1 MSPFAIFI
9 QRGPASGVLIVCALS
24 SLCAALAL
32 NPQRTTPLHHVDLP
46 LSLASRDGDVANPQ
60 RARDQVAPPPA
71 AAVSVP
77 ASPPEPAYRF
87 ASATVEHSFV
97 SAVRRVGV
105 NAAAAAMLMDAF
117 SHQIDLRRDLRRGN
131 RLKFVFA
138 QPESDTTDAE
148 ALAFPLAARIEI
160 GPRTHDVFLF
170 RDGDGRP
177 SYRAN
182 AQQLQALVPAMLR
195 FPLEFLR
202 VSSPF
207 SSNRLN
213 PVTRRWQAH
222 DGVDLAAAIGTPV
235 RATADGVVA
244 FIGAQ
249 TGYGNVVKLRN
260 AVPFSTTFA
269 HLSRFASGLRAGDK
283 VRRGDL
289 IGYVG
294 STGRSTGPHLHYE
307 VRVDGVPQDPLT
319 VSLPSAA
326 PIPTA
331 AIENFQKETSRLE
344 ALL

>member
-1 MSPFAIFI
+1 MPM
-9 QRGPASGVLIVCALS
+9 
-24 SLCAALAL
+24 
-32 NPQRTTPLHHVDLP
+32 
-46 LSLASRDGDVANPQ
+46 SLASRHGDVASPQ
-60 RARDQVAPPPA
+60 RARDSVAPPPA
-71 AAVSVP
+71 AAVSIP
-77 ASPPEPAYRF
+77 ASEPEPVYRF
-87 ASATVEHSFV
+87 ASATVGRNFV
-97 SAVRRVGV
+97 SAVRSVGV
-105 NAAAAAMLMDAF
+105 SAAAAAMLVDGF

-138 QPESDTTDAE
+138 HPQSDTTNAE
-148 ALAFPLAARIEI
+148 ELAFPLAARIEI

-177 SYRAN
+177 FYRAK
-182 AQQLQALVPAMLR
+182 AQQLQALVPDMLR

-207 SSNRLN
+207 TPNRLN

-222 DGVDLAAAIGTPV
+222 DGVDLAAAVGTPV

-249 TGYGNVVKLRN
+249 TGYGNVLKLRN
-260 AVPFSTTFA
+260 EARYSTTFA

-307 VRVDGVPQDPLT
+307 VRLDGVPQDPLT